1 MVIILI
7 LALAAVA
14 LAWANGANDTGKP
27 VASLVACGA
36 MPERSA
42 LSWAAAAGLVGS
54 LAAVWLGADLA
65 RLFTGAGMIDDPTRQ
80 LAIFAPA
87 VAGGAA
93 IAVLLASRFGLPV
106 STTHALLGAL
116 VGTGLVLHGTVQWSA
131 VGWKFVL
138 PLVLSPL
145 LAMAVSLAL
154 GAVVRRCSRTIGRSC
169 ACTVEAAMPTGQTMS
184 SMVVGNVRSCTTAGA
199 VPMAT
204 GADLGRWLHVGS
216 GLAIA
221 GARGLNDTPKIAALI
236 LPIAA
241 LFPMGGSAATA
252 GIGLTIALG
261 GWLAGCRVM
270 QVMATKLVSL
280 EGKEAEAGSANLS
293 AAAVILAASPIGL
306 PVSTTHVTTG
316 ALVGAGTLAGG
327 LSWRWLG
334 GICAAWVTTLPVAA
348 LAAAGVAWMLRA

>member
-1 MVIILI
+1 MTILI
-7 LALAAVA
+7 LVIAAVA

-36 MPERSA
+36 MPERTA
-42 LSWAAAAGLVGS
+42 LRWAAAAGLAGS
-54 LAAVWLGADLA
+54 LAALWLGADLA
-65 RLFTGAGMIDDPTRQ
+65 RLFTGAGMVDDPTRH
-80 LAIFAPA
+80 LATFAPA

-131 VGWKFVL
+131 VGGKFVM
-138 PLVLSPL
+138 PLVLSPV
-145 LAMAVSLAL
+145 LAMAITLTL
-154 GAVVRRCSRTIGRSC
+154 GAVVRRCSRSVGQSC

-184 SMVVGNVRSCTTAGA
+184 ALVVGDVQSCAAAGA
-199 VPMAT
+199 TTVAT
-204 GADLGRWLHVGS
+204 GAGLGRRLHIGS

-221 GARGLNDTPKIAALI
+221 AARGLNDTPKIAALI

-241 LFPMGGSAATA
+241 LIPMGGNAAIA
-252 GIGLTIALG
+252 GIGLAIALG
-261 GWLAGCRVM
+261 GWLAGRKVM
-270 QVMATKLVSL
+270 QVMATKLVNL
-280 EGKEAEAGSANLS
+280 DGKEAEAGSANLT
-293 AAAVILAASPIGL
+293 AAVVILAASPIGL

-316 ALVGAGTLAGG
+316 ALVGAGALAGG

-334 GICAAWVTTLPVAA
+334 GILLAWVTTLPVAA
-348 LAAAGVAWMLRA
+348 LAAAGVALLLRT